1 MKTLKELREK
11 TLTPAEKKKRE
22 EIAKSM
28 EKDNP
33 DMPMGKKMA
42 IATATAKRV
51 AESDFEPHMMYD
63 PKTGESEK
71 AEKPEDHERLKK
83 KGYTHEKPEVK
94 ESKSATQSDDD
105 WVVVGKGRK
114 PVRFLKNPKNNKAP
128 RNWQKSSDEQ
138 EVIRVSKAKQMGII
152 KKESVELEEAKSSS
166 GYELYHRDFS
176 GAMQHAYA
184 HAKKKG
190 FTVDKDDIDSKV
202 AMGPKRPS
210 SGKTNRYILDTNK
223 KQKLHVQVANLDNK
237 RYELNMYIE
246 SVESLDESVISDV
259 KDIVANKQAKKIQG
273 VMVDM
278 FTASAISQIYD
289 KVNDANKAKM
299 DKLKITKL
307 ADLAMK
313 LMKREDFVT
322 ENTRAKRDAMRAM
335 GKRGKDSADID
346 MDATDDDRKAASKN
360 VLMQIRKASDLP
372 KGGEIEFPDSG
383 KKGKI
388 SQDDAKKISKLFD
401 ILKKPQDK
409 EKFQKVISKDLKGIQ
424 ALLKRLGR

>member
-1 MKTLKELREK
+1 MKMTELQKMYHRARGRWSKNAGKEEQRKADFHAMREK
-11 TLTPAEKKKRE
+11 KTFT
-22 EIAKSM
+22 
-28 EKDNP
+28 
-33 DMPMGKKMA
+33 
-42 IATATAKRV
+42 
-51 AESDFEPHMMYD
+51 PHMMYD
-63 PKTGESEK
+63 PKTGKGYK
-71 AEKPEDHERLKK
+71 AEKEEDHLRMKK
-83 KGYTHEKPEVK
+83 MGYSHDKPEVK
-94 ESKSATQSDDD
+94 
-105 WVVVGKGRK
+105 
-114 PVRFLKNPKNNKAP
+114 
-128 RNWQKSSDEQ
+128 
-138 EVIRVSKAKQMGII
+138 
-152 KKESVELEEAKSSS
+152 EAKSSS

-190 FTVDKDDIDSKV
+190 FIVDKDDIDSKV

-210 SGKTNRYILDTNK
+210 SGKTNKYILDTNK

-246 SVESLDESVISDV
+246 SVQLDESVITDV
-259 KDIVANKQAKKIQG
+259 KDIVAKKQAKKIQG

-313 LMKREDFVT
+313 LMKREDL
-322 ENTRAKRDAMRAM
+322 EESRSERARRDAMRAM

-360 VLMQIRKASDLP
+360 VLMQVRKASDLP
-372 KGGEIEFPDSG
+372 KGGEIEFPDTN

-388 SQDDAKKISKLFD
+388 SQDDAKKIVRMFD
-401 ILKKPQDK
+401 MLKKPQDK
-409 EKFQKVISKDLKGIQ
+409 AKFQKVISKDLNAIKG
-424 ALLKRLGR
+424 LLKRLGR